1 MDVLISMNLDAWND
15 LSDESKAVLETAAKE
30 FEHESSDAMRKEDQ
44 ETRAL
49 MESEGMKV
57 VEMTGEGREAFLDA
71 AAKSSWDRMNE
82 RDPTHVEELRAL
94 FD

>member
-1 MDVLISMNLDAWND
+1 M
-15 LSDESKAVLETAAKE
+15 LETAAKE

-57 VEMTGEGREAFLDA
+57 ADDLGEGREAFLDA
-71 AAKSSWDRMNE
+71 AAKSSWDRMTE
-82 RDPTHVEELRAL
+82 RDPTHVE
-94 FD
+94 